1 MHNDL
6 YYLFATSSIPHI
18 PSQIPVFILLV
29 CLFVFQLCPV
39 IVLLHCCCCAVGL
52 LRCCV
57 VALLYCC
64 VNALLRFCCIVIV
77 ALLLLRCC
85 CIAVVALL
93 LFEIR
98 VTQDWKMKNH
108 FSWAR
113 NPSFICHKSAN
124 SFLQINSVQSFL
136 YFIL

>member
-39 IVLLHCCCCAVGL
+39 IVLLHCCCRAVVL
-52 LRCCV
+52 LPCC
-57 VALLYCC
+57 L
-64 VNALLRFCCIVIV
+64 NALLRQCVIALLLHCYSCAVVV

-93 LFEIR
+93 LLRCCTYFKIVGSLHEINKR
-98 VTQDWKMKNH
+98 CRYQKH
-108 FSWAR
+108 A
-113 NPSFICHKSAN
+113 
-124 SFLQINSVQSFL
+124 
-136 YFIL
+136 